1 MTQVIAD
8 PFQGETAREQSPRT
22 GMTQRV
28 RPKWES
34 AHPSRFRR
42 GLTTL

>member
-8 PFQGETAREQSPRT
+8 LFQGETAREQSLGT

-28 RPKWES
+28 RAEVGERASES
-34 AHPSRFRR
+34 
-42 GLTTL
+42 L